1 MTTSE
6 INATRLDIFSG
17 GGTTALVA
25 TIRERLQRRSRII
38 AIGRSVAGQP
48 FVVTA
53 PPADFAAAVDE
64 VMSRPPAAWTAAQ
77 HAEIDGEHVGEE
89 VARQPFFY

>member
-1 MTTSE
+1 MGIIKS
-6 INATRLDIFSG
+6 RK
-17 GGTTALVA
+17 
-25 TIRERLQRRSRII
+25 RRII

-48 FVVTA
+48 FVVTT

-64 VMSRPPAAWTAAQ
+64 VMSRPPVRWSAAQ
-77 HAEIDGEHVGEE
+77 HDEIDGEHVGEE